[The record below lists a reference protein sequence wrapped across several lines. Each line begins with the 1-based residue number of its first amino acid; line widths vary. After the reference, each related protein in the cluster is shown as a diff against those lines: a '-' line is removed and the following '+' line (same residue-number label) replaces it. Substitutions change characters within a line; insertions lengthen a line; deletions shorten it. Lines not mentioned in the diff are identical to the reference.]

1 MLEVDSA
8 GQMVER
14 TPVGSTKNKGRDA
27 KEQLKSLKAE
37 VKYLKKGQKQLLKR
51 VEKLERAL
59 AGWQGP
65 ASATSSAHNLARA
78 QATGGDPGGAGASHP
93 QPMKSG
99 KYRGGYSHYRVT
111 QVGQLTPTVMR
122 VVAEPVE
129 GNRAEA
135 QGLVGEYVYLVTG
148 KKGEVLPA
156 PTFEKGKA
164 LWGQPTTTTKYTVRN
179 FDKRT
184 GALEIN
190 IMLHEHGAGTTWA
203 RTVTVGDSAHFLGPK
218 SGYFISGDYDF
229 YLLAGDESG
238 LPGMARWIES
248 LPASARGAAFIEVP
262 GEKSQQVIVT
272 PENFEVIW
280 VDSARRGA
288 LAEAVMSYP
297 LPEGSVCTWLAGESG
312 SIHPLRIWA
321 RRELG
326 VPKGHGYAKGYWKKK

>member
-1 MLEVDSA
+1 MS
-8 GQMVER
+8 
-14 TPVGSTKNKGRDA
+14 STKGKDA
-27 KEQLKSLKAE
+27 KEQLKELKAE

-51 VEKLERAL
+51 VEKLEKAL
-59 AGWQGP
+59 AGQG
-65 ASATSSAHNLARA
+65 SSVAAA
-78 QATGGDPGGAGASHP
+78 QAKGKLPSAQQPGKDQARAGASYP

-111 QVGQLTPTVMR
+111 EVGNLTPTVMR
-122 VVAEPVE
+122 VVAEPAGGKRV
-129 GNRAEA
+129 EA
-135 QGLVGEYVYLVTG
+135 QGLVGEYIYLVTG

-156 PTFEKGKA
+156 PTLEKGKA
-164 LWGQPTTTTKYTVRN
+164 RWSQPTATAKYTVRR
-179 FDKRT
+179 FDERT

-203 RTVTVGDSAHFLGPK
+203 RTVAVGDSAHFLGAK
-218 SGYFISGDYDF
+218 SGYSISKDYDF

-262 GEKSQQVIVT
+262 GEASQQVIAT
-272 PENFEVIW
+272 PENFEVVW
-280 VDSARRGA
+280 VDSARSGA
-288 LAEAVMSYP
+288 LAEAVMAYP

-326 VPKGHGYAKGYWKKK
+326 MPKGHGYAKGYWKKR

>member
-1 MLEVDSA
+1 M
-8 GQMVER
+8 
-14 TPVGSTKNKGRDA
+14 GSTKSKGKDA

-51 VEKLERAL
+51 VEKLEKAL
-59 AGWQGP
+59 A
-65 ASATSSAHNLARA
+65 A
-78 QATGGDPGGAGASHP
+78 GGSRGGAGASYP

-111 QVGQLTPTVMR
+111 EVGQLTPTVMR
-122 VVAEPVE
+122 VVAEPADGRRV
-129 GNRAEA
+129 EA

-164 LWGQPTTTTKYTVRN
+164 RWSQPTTTAKYTVRN
-179 FDKRT
+179 FDERT

-203 RTVTVGDSAHFLGPK
+203 RTVAVGDSAHFLGAK
-218 SGYFISGDYDF
+218 SGYSISKDYDF

-248 LPASARGAAFIEVP
+248 LPASARGVAVIEVP
-262 GEKSQQVIVT
+262 GETSQQVIT
-272 PENFEVIW
+272 APENFEVVW

-288 LAEAVMSYP
+288 LAEAVMAYP

-312 SIHPLRIWA
+312 SIHPVRIWA

>member
-1 MLEVDSA
+1 M
-8 GQMVER
+8 
-14 TPVGSTKNKGRDA
+14 GSTKSKGKDA
-27 KEQLKSLKAE
+27 KEQLKGLKAE

-51 VEKLERAL
+51 VEKLEKAL
-59 AGWQGP
+59 AAGQGS
-65 ASATSSAHNLARA
+65 ALATSPVQNPTRA
-78 QATGGDPGGAGASHP
+78 SDAGGSRGGAGASYP

-111 QVGQLTPTVMR
+111 EVGQLTPTVMR
-122 VVAEPVE
+122 VVAEPADGKRV
-129 GNRAEA
+129 EA
-135 QGLVGEYVYLVTG
+135 QGLVGEYIYLVTG

-164 LWGQPTTTTKYTVRN
+164 RWSQPTTTAKYTVRN
-179 FDKRT
+179 FDEHT

-203 RTVTVGDSAHFLGPK
+203 RTVAVGDSAHFLGAK
-218 SGYFISGDYDF
+218 SGYSISDDYDF

-262 GEKSQQVIVT
+262 GEASQQVIAA
-272 PENFEVIW
+272 PEHFEVVW
-280 VDSARRGA
+280 VDSTRRGA
-288 LAEAVMSYP
+288 LAEAVMAYP

>member
-1 MLEVDSA
+1 M
-8 GQMVER
+8 
-14 TPVGSTKNKGRDA
+14 GSTKSKGKDA
-27 KEQLKSLKAE
+27 KEQLKELKAE

-51 VEKLERAL
+51 VEKLEKAL
-59 AGWQGP
+59 AAGQGSAP
-65 ASATSSAHNLARA
+65 ATAPVQNPARP
-78 QATGGDPGGAGASHP
+78 QAAGGTRDGAGASYL

-111 QVGQLTPTVMR
+111 EVGQLTPTVMR
-122 VVAEPVE
+122 VVAEPAD
-129 GNRAEA
+129 GKRIEA
-135 QGLVGEYVYLVTG
+135 QGLVGEYIYLVTG

-156 PTFEKGKA
+156 PSFEKGKA
-164 LWGQPTTTTKYTVRN
+164 RWSQPTTTAKYTVRN
-179 FDKRT
+179 FDERT

-203 RTVTVGDSAHFLGPK
+203 RTVTAGDSAHFLGAK
-218 SGYFISGDYDF
+218 SGYSISKDYDF

-248 LPASARGAAFIEVP
+248 LPASARGVAVIEVP
-262 GEKSQQVIVT
+262 GEASQQVIT
-272 PENFEVIW
+272 APENFEVVW

-288 LAEAVMSYP
+288 LAEAVMAYP

-312 SIHPLRIWA
+312 SIHPVRIWA

>member
-1 MLEVDSA
+1 M
-8 GQMVER
+8 
-14 TPVGSTKNKGRDA
+14 GSTKSKGKDA
-27 KEQLKSLKAE
+27 REKLKELKAE

-51 VEKLERAL
+51 VEKLEKAL
-59 AGWQGP
+59 AAGRGSTP
-65 ASATSSAHNLARA
+65 ATAAPVQNPAHP
-78 QATGGDPGGAGASHP
+78 QAAGGSRGGAGASYP

-111 QVGQLTPTVMR
+111 EVGQLTPTVMR
-122 VVAEPVE
+122 VVAEPADGKRV
-129 GNRAEA
+129 EA

-164 LWGQPTTTTKYTVRN
+164 RWSQPTTTAKYTVRN
-179 FDKRT
+179 FDERT

-203 RTVTVGDSAHFLGPK
+203 RTVTAGDSAHFLGAK
-218 SGYFISGDYDF
+218 SGYSISKDYDF

-248 LPASARGAAFIEVP
+248 LPASARGVAVIEVP
-262 GEKSQQVIVT
+262 GEASQQVIT
-272 PENFEVIW
+272 APENFEVVW

-288 LAEAVMSYP
+288 LAEAVMAYP

-312 SIHPLRIWA
+312 SIHPVRIWA

>member
-1 MLEVDSA
+1 M
-8 GQMVER
+8 
-14 TPVGSTKNKGRDA
+14 GSTKSKGKDA
-27 KEQLKSLKAE
+27 KEQLKDLKAE

-51 VEKLERAL
+51 VGKLEKAL
-59 AGWQGP
+59 ASRQGAAPTTAP
-65 ASATSSAHNLARA
+65 AQIPTRP
-78 QATGGDPGGAGASHP
+78 QAAGGSRGGAGTSYP

-111 QVGQLTPTVMR
+111 EVGQLTPTVMR
-122 VVAEPVE
+122 VVAEPVD
-129 GNRAEA
+129 GKRVEA
-135 QGLVGEYVYLVTG
+135 QGLVGEYIYLVTG

-156 PTFEKGKA
+156 PSFEKGKA
-164 LWGQPTTTTKYTVRN
+164 RWSQPTTTAKYTVRN
-179 FDKRT
+179 FDERT

-203 RTVTVGDSAHFLGPK
+203 RTVAVGDSAHFLGAK
-218 SGYFISGDYDF
+218 SGYAVSGDYDF

-248 LPASARGAAFIEVP
+248 LPASARGVAVIEVP
-262 GEKSQQVIVT
+262 GEASQQVIAA
-272 PENFEVIW
+272 PENFEVVW

-288 LAEAVMSYP
+288 LAEAVMGYP

-312 SIHPLRIWA
+312 SIHPVRIWA

>member
-1 MLEVDSA
+1 M
-8 GQMVER
+8 
-14 TPVGSTKNKGRDA
+14 GSTKSKGKDA
-27 KEQLKSLKAE
+27 REKLKELKAE
-37 VKYLKKGQKQLLKR
+37 VKHLKKGQKQLLKR
-51 VEKLERAL
+51 VEKLEKAL
-59 AGWQGP
+59 AAGRGSTP
-65 ASATSSAHNLARA
+65 ATAAPVQNPAHP
-78 QATGGDPGGAGASHP
+78 QAAGGSRGGAGASYP

-111 QVGQLTPTVMR
+111 EVGQLTPTVMR
-122 VVAEPVE
+122 VVAEPADGKRV
-129 GNRAEA
+129 EA

-164 LWGQPTTTTKYTVRN
+164 RWSQPTTTAKYTVRN
-179 FDKRT
+179 FDERT

-203 RTVTVGDSAHFLGPK
+203 RTVTAGDSAHFLGAK
-218 SGYFISGDYDF
+218 SGYSISKDYDF

-248 LPASARGAAFIEVP
+248 LPASARGVAVIEVP
-262 GEKSQQVIVT
+262 GEASQQVIT
-272 PENFEVIW
+272 APENFEVVW

-288 LAEAVMSYP
+288 LAEAVMAYP

-312 SIHPLRIWA
+312 SIHPVRIWA

>member
-1 MLEVDSA
+1 M
-8 GQMVER
+8 
-14 TPVGSTKNKGRDA
+14 GSTKSKGKDA
-27 KEQLKSLKAE
+27 KGQLKSLKAE

-51 VEKLERAL
+51 VEKLEKAL
-59 AGWQGP
+59 AARQTP
-65 ASATSSAHNLARA
+65 APAVAPAPTPARS
-78 QATGGDPGGAGASHP
+78 QAAGGSRGGAGASYP

-111 QVGQLTPTVMR
+111 EVGKLTPTVMR
-122 VVAEPVE
+122 VVAEPADGKRV
-129 GNRAEA
+129 EA

-148 KKGEVLPA
+148 KKGEILPA

-164 LWGQPTTTTKYTVRN
+164 RWSQPTTTAKYTVRR

-203 RTVTVGDSAHFLGPK
+203 RTVAVGNSAHFLGAK
-218 SGYFISGDYDF
+218 SGYSISDDYDF

-238 LPGMARWIES
+238 LPGMARWVES
-248 LPASARGAAFIEVP
+248 LPPQARGALFVEVP
-262 GEKSQQVIVT
+262 TDASRQVIEA
-272 PENFEVIW
+272 PAGFEVVW
-280 VDSARRGA
+280 VDSTQRGA
-288 LAEAVMSYP
+288 LAEAVMAYP

-312 SIHPLRIWA
+312 AIHPLRIWA